1 MASFRSSSSSR
12 LVRKSFQFESDSVF
26 RPIKLSKRFLSGHDL
41 ERLIVEHTVIN
52 RSNLVPEI
60 SLRLITPATKL
71 WTAASDA
78 APNPFPSDPFW

>member
-1 MASFRSSSSSR
+1 MASFRSSSSR

-26 RPIKLSKRFLSGHDL
+26 RPIKLSKRFFSCHDL

-78 APNPFPSDPFW
+78 ALNPFPSDPFW